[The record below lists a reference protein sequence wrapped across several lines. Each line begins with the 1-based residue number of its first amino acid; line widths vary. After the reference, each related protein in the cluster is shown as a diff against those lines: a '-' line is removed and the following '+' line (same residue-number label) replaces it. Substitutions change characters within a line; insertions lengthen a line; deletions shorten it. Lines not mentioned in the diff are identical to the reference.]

1 MTNDELDTK
10 VLEAIR
16 SGKTRAS
23 AVQAHL
29 GLEKSRQAILDV
41 DRSLQR
47 LRKRELIRYGG
58 PGTTFSGWRLVAP

>member
-1 MTNDELDTK
+1 MATNEEIDVK

-23 AVQAHL
+23 AIQVHI
-29 GLEKSRQAILDV
+29 GTGVVGNRDV

-47 LRKRELIRYGG
+47 LRKKKQAVYTS
-58 PGTTFSGWRLVAP
+58 PKGWKAVS